1 MTRAKKP
8 NARSSAPIKRA
19 PRGARILGTGGAT
32 IIICFVV
39 LTIIVVAAWRLKM
52 HAYQHR
58 NSTAHPA
65 TQPTATRT
73 LLVSASSEILP
84 IRIAP
89 KDTAYILQLNPDI
102 DSWTWKVPNKGSSA
116 ISWPTDIHPG
126 KGPPADRFYAY
137 ELTNGGDKALFDVA
151 VPFEVSFHELEMVQ
165 VGVTNNKNGPP
176 SVMLPPPTADH
187 VVVTLGNP
195 IHANDVTAARDGT
208 MVKKFTRFISLPSIA
223 AGSTGRIYLVNQSK
237 FIAKFTFPEQANA
250 VTAENGERV
259 PVALIRADDT
269 TQDVGPWFGLAP
281 STSLRTSQTRSIGRE

>member
-102 DSWTWKVPNKGSSA
+102 DSWTWKIPNKGSSA

-176 SVMLPPPTADH
+176 SVMLPPP
-187 VVVTLGNP
+187 
-195 IHANDVTAARDGT
+195 
-208 MVKKFTRFISLPSIA
+208 VKKFTHFISLPSIA

-259 PVALIRADDT
+259 PVALIRPDDT